1 MDLRLVPN
9 PDIITAVSNGASRP
23 SLVVGFAAET
33 ENVKEY
39 ALHKLTKKSLDYI
52 FANDVSDASIGFDS
66 DRNAGV
72 LIGQSGNIEMPI
84 STKRVLAEAIIGELS
99 RHLD

>member
-1 MDLRLVPN
+1 
-9 PDIITAVSNGASRP
+9 
-23 SLVVGFAAET
+23 
-33 ENVKEY
+33 
-39 ALHKLTKKSLDYI
+39 
-52 FANDVSDASIGFDS
+52 VSDASIGFDS

>member
-1 MDLRLVPN
+1 M
-9 PDIITAVSNGASRP
+9 
-23 SLVVGFAAET
+23 
-33 ENVKEY
+33 
-39 ALHKLTKKSLDYI
+39 
-52 FANDVSDASIGFDS
+52 SDASTGLDS

-72 LIGQSGNIEMPI
+72 LIGQNGNIEMPI